1 MCTNLAIERGPHFV
15 SIIYIYIQDDG
26 PRSPDLSGIV
36 HWGNDEYTCCNFGD
50 VQMETTKMKLQLN
63 GYFLYL

>member
-1 MCTNLAIERGPHFV
+1 M
-15 SIIYIYIQDDG
+15 
-26 PRSPDLSGIV
+26 IV

-63 GYFLYL
+63 GYFLYLQACDSGIWATISSSMIVGLR

>member
-1 MCTNLAIERGPHFV
+1 M
-15 SIIYIYIQDDG
+15 
-26 PRSPDLSGIV
+26 IV

-63 GYFLYL
+63 GYFLYLQACERGI

>member
-1 MCTNLAIERGPHFV
+1 MCTNLAIERGPHIV
-15 SIIYIYIQDDG
+15 SIIYIYTYI
-26 PRSPDLSGIV
+26 SKMIV

-63 GYFLYL
+63 GYFLYLQACDSGI